1 MISLRENWRI
11 VMLVVFLLA
20 SALVLVGPVGQSD
33 PGTQTEFVELTGD
46 DKQLTLEQST
56 ITLDNTTVETT
67 NESTDTIVA
76 SDADI
81 EVEGE
86 VAERTN
92 SSARVINGSLTIT
105 GGTVVTPENTTDIT
119 ATERSIAIGGETTL
133 HAENSNVTLALERR
147 ADAGLTNLQY
157 GFDLS
162 GGTRI
167 RAPLAGMHATDLDFD
182 QNQSAELNRQLA
194 EQLGVEPIDVRVRSG
209 TIEVFSQDV
218 TREEFASALQASG
231 FDATEDDINDGVTA
245 ATRENVVEILQSKID
260 RTGLAGGT
268 VTTVG
273 DGFVVVEVPNA
284 EIDEVRDI
292 VTDRGVVRIVAE
304 VREPGANSTTN
315 TTVITGDDIASTGQ
329 IGQRTSPSGEVTG
342 WEAPVTLTE
351 EGAQQFQQQMQELG
365 FTSATGIGNCDRTGG
380 PGSER
385 QGSYC
390 LLTTLD
396 GELVRSNGM
405 GEDLGTELGAN
416 ENWPTEDPTFTIGAS
431 SAAQAEEIKISLEV
445 GSLPTN
451 LDLSEDAENDV
462 SYIQPSLAEE
472 FKSLSL
478 ITGLLAWFAVAGMV
492 FLRYNKVR
500 VAIPMIFTAIAEVFI
515 LLGFA
520 AVSGLALDLSHI
532 AGLIAVIG
540 TGVDDLIIIADEI
553 LQQGEVATG
562 RVFQNRFR
570 KAFWVI
576 GAAAVTTIIAMSPL
590 TFLSVGDLFGF
601 AIVTIVGV
609 LIGVLI
615 TRPAYGDIL
624 RNLVLSEDQR

>member
-20 SALVLVGPVGQSD
+20 SALALVGPIAQSD

-46 DKQLTLEQST
+46 DQQLTLERST
-56 ITLDNTTVETT
+56 ISFDNTTVETT

-76 SDADI
+76 SDAEI
-81 EVEGE
+81 EVDGE
-86 VAERTN
+86 ISERTDA
-92 SSARVINGSLTIT
+92 SARVVNGSLTVT
-105 GGTVVTPENTTDIT
+105 GGTVVTPENTDDIT
-119 ATERSIAIGGETTL
+119 ATEQSISITGETTL
-133 HAENSNVTLALERR
+133 RAENSTVTLAFERP
-147 ADAGLTNLQY
+147 ADTGPTNLQY

-167 RAPLAGMHATDLDFD
+167 RAPLAGLYVSDLDFD
-182 QNQSAELNRQLA
+182 RNQSSELNRQLA
-194 EQLGVEPIDVRVRSG
+194 EQLGVEPIDVRVRQG
-209 TIEVFSQDV
+209 TVEVFDTNV
-218 TREEFASALQASG
+218 TDEEFASALQASG
-231 FDATEDDINDGVTA
+231 FNATEDDVNDGVTGD
-245 ATRENVVEILQSKID
+245 TRENVVNILQSKID
-260 RTGLAGGT
+260 RTGLSGGT

-273 DGFVVVEVPNA
+273 DGLVVVEVPNA

-292 VTDRGVVRIVAE
+292 VTDRGVVRIEAA

-315 TTVITGDDIASTGQ
+315 TTVITGEDIASTGQ
-329 IGQRTSPSGEVTG
+329 IGQRTGPTGDVTG

-351 EGAQQFQQQMQELG
+351 EGAQNFQQQMQELG
-365 FTSATGIGNCDRTGG
+365 FTSSSGIGNCDLTGG
-380 PGSER
+380 PGAD
-385 QGSYC
+385 QPGSYC

-396 GELVRSNGM
+396 GELVRANGM
-405 GEDLGTELGAN
+405 GEDLGSELGTN
-416 ENWPTEDPTFTIGAS
+416 DNWATESPTFTIGAS
-431 SAAQAEEIKISLEV
+431 SADEAQEIKISLEV

-451 LDLSEDAENDV
+451 LDISKGDV
-462 SYIQPSLAEE
+462 SYIQPSLAQE

-478 ITGLLAWFAVAGMV
+478 ITGLFAWFGVAGMV
-492 FLRYNKVR
+492 FLRYRKIR

-601 AIVTIVGV
+601 AVVTIVGV